1 MILTDREILIAL
13 REGQVIIDPEPDLT
27 IAVSSTTIDLTLS
40 NTFKEWPSIK
50 GLSIRPGVDGYKY
63 SDIAKLQKAAPPG
76 AFTLLPRAFVLAWT
90 VEKITIPYTSRLAA
104 RVEGKSSLARLGVT
118 IHATAPVIHSGFEGP
133 IQLELCNLG
142 PNEII
147 LDPGM
152 YVCQLVFELTV
163 GTPERGYSG
172 IFQNQIGQ

>member
-13 REGQVIIDPEPDLT
+13 REKQVIIDPEPDLA

-40 NTFKEWPSIK
+40 DTFREWPGTK
-50 GLSIRPGVDGYKY
+50 GLSIRPGADGYKY
-63 SDIAKLQKAAPPG
+63 SEVAKLQKAAPPG
-76 AFTLLPRAFVLAWT
+76 PYTLVPKAFVLAWT
-90 VEKITIPYTSRLAA
+90 VEKVTIPYTSRLAA

-118 IHATAPVIHSGFEGP
+118 VHATAPTIHSGFKGP

-172 IFQNQIGQ
+172 IFQDQIGR